1 MATARCRTLS
11 SKVGMPLGRVCDP
24 SPFGMWTRRTG
35 GARYVPDL
43 ARSSSDWRFSS
54 RFAAY
59 SFAVCPSTPTAPS
72 LRVRRYASFSQSM
85 SMCWASVVNAISG
98 ACLASFAIRSS
109 FVQTVVE
116 PDVSSIFP
124 SSGSVSRHPLPS
136 TGSLGS
142 VPPLRR
148 YYGNARTPGHP
159 SRLASFPSLGATTV
173 RPLLSPLPP
182 AWGAT
187 LQGRGLSRGSPSRS
201 VGGNGWAS
209 QVPGGPSRACP
220 ALRPRRDRHAKPL
233 RRVDV
238 AFRNFGTRRLPPL
251 SISGL
256 NHTACALAV
265 YASQPGSP
273 LDHARLA
280 SGWGLALAGR
290 VWLPARSLVK
300 FPHYFMASSSPRLPW
315 RIQNSIVT
323 LDEGLAA
330 RDAGAQCPS
339 LSLYWVPCAPPS
351 GPARI
356 SHSRTSRCEAT
367 RPAPPSLDATAV
379 RTPRSRFLGVP
390 LSPLGRVARGAP
402 CRSP

>member
-1 MATARCRTLS
+1 MLGRPAIPRASLRFLRSALPPCARFFLLSRRRGAPRCRA
-11 SKVGMPLGRVCDP
+11 GVC
-24 SPFGMWTRRTG
+24 
-35 GARYVPDL
+35 
-43 ARSSSDWRFSS
+43 
-54 RFAAY
+54 
-59 SFAVCPSTPTAPS
+59 
-72 LRVRRYASFSQSM
+72 
-85 SMCWASVVNAISG
+85 
-98 ACLASFAIRSS
+98 
-109 FVQTVVE
+109 
-116 PDVSSIFP
+116 
-124 SSGSVSRHPLPS
+124 
-136 TGSLGS
+136 
-142 VPPLRR
+142 
-148 YYGNARTPGHP
+148 
-159 SRLASFPSLGATTV
+159 
-173 RPLLSPLPP
+173 
-182 AWGAT
+182 
-187 LQGRGLSRGSPSRS
+187 
-201 VGGNGWAS
+201 
-209 QVPGGPSRACP
+209 
-220 ALRPRRDRHAKPL
+220 RRDRHAKPL

-300 FPHYFMASSSPRLPW
+300 FPRYFMASSSPRLPW

-339 LSLYWVPCAPPS
+339 LSLYWVLCAPPS

-402 CRSP
+402 CRSPRDSDSFASAGVSRLLDLEVPPRANGSTRSARSLRTSGAPLRSRIRSGVRHAFTASYSSSGSTSRSAPLPGSCRVAQRHPLKPGARSFKTTSPTSSPSTSSSYRPRPFECCTFSWSCCIIAARSCTST

>member
-11 SKVGMPLGRVCDP
+11 SKVGMPMGRICDP
-24 SPFGMWTRRTG
+24 SPFGIWTRRTG
-35 GARYVPDL
+35 GARYVPDF
-43 ARSSSDWRFSS
+43 ARSRSDWRFSS

-85 SMCWASVVNAISG
+85 SMCWASVVNAIPG

-159 SRLASFPSLGATTV
+159 SRLASFPSFGATTV

-209 QVPGGPSRACP
+209 QVPGGPLRACP

-238 AFRNFGTRRLPPL
+238 AFRNFGPRRLPPL

-290 VWLPARSLVK
+290 VWLPARSRVK
-300 FPHYFMASSSPRLPW
+300 FPRYFMASSSPRLRLAHPK
-315 RIQNSIVT
+315 
-323 LDEGLAA
+323 LDHEAGSRHIRFDGRHRPQEDQLLTFSPSFHSDALARLA
-330 RDAGAQCPS
+330 DDRAVS
-339 LSLYWVPCAPPS
+339 YWS
-351 GPARI
+351 YY
-356 SHSRTSRCEAT
+356 
-367 RPAPPSLDATAV
+367 
-379 RTPRSRFLGVP
+379 
-390 LSPLGRVARGAP
+390 
-402 CRSP
+402 

>member
-1 MATARCRTLS
+1 M
-11 SKVGMPLGRVCDP
+11 
-24 SPFGMWTRRTG
+24 
-35 GARYVPDL
+35 
-43 ARSSSDWRFSS
+43 
-54 RFAAY
+54 
-59 SFAVCPSTPTAPS
+59 
-72 LRVRRYASFSQSM
+72 
-85 SMCWASVVNAISG
+85 
-98 ACLASFAIRSS
+98 
-109 FVQTVVE
+109 
-116 PDVSSIFP
+116 
-124 SSGSVSRHPLPS
+124 SRHPLPS

-300 FPHYFMASSSPRLPW
+300 FPRYFMASSSPRLRLAHPKPDLKGVDHTTGSLQGSGQGIAEE
-315 RIQNSIVT
+315 RRPTGRAQRERQPSVEILRASAGPIT
-323 LDEGLAA
+323 L
-330 RDAGAQCPS
+330 R
-339 LSLYWVPCAPPS
+339 
-351 GPARI
+351 R
-356 SHSRTSRCEAT
+356 RC
-367 RPAPPSLDATAV
+367 
-379 RTPRSRFLGVP
+379 
-390 LSPLGRVARGAP
+390 RG
-402 CRSP
+402 